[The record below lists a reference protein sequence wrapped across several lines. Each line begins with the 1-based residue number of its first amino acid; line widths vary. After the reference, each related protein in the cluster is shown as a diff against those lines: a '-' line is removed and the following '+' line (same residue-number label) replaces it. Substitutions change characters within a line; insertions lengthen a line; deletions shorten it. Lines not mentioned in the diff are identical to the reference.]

1 MNDSYELQR
10 YLSEEEISK
19 FPVVKVE
26 KGEVFIPIEKQNPLK
41 LYYILEGDIDIFS
54 LSYNGREFLIDRLGK
69 GDFIGKFSQMRG
81 FDFQCGVRAH
91 TNLTMLDI
99 TQIKETLWDSFTPL
113 GRFFHNKTSDRVYI
127 MYKLSMLRM
136 HFDYEEI
143 FAFWLLKEKNEKNIV
158 EDAKNLFCI
167 MNVSD
172 RQVYYLLKKFKD
184 NGLIEK
190 KKNQIKLI
198 NEEALSELAENVFT
212 FMKG

>member
-1 MNDSYELQR
+1 M
-10 YLSEEEISK
+10 
-19 FPVVKVE
+19 
-26 KGEVFIPIEKQNPLK
+26 
-41 LYYILEGDIDIFS
+41 
-54 LSYNGREFLIDRLGK
+54 IDRLGK